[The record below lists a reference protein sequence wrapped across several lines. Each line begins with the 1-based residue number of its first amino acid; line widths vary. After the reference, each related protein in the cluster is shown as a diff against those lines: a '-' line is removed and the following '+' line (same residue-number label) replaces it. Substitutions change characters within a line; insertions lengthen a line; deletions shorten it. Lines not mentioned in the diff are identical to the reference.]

1 MRTLTLF
8 DFQNQTVTH
17 RDYRKSDPDTS
28 REAAEKVDFRESHF
42 IKILEALETP
52 LGKDGIANKTGL
64 TGTQVDR
71 RLHEMRKMRLV
82 EHTGNKVKSN
92 SGRNEMEYRKIVP
105 KWKTC
110 KNCDCG
116 EFPKRRCDCSCHD

>member
-1 MRTLTLF
+1 MSHVRQFELDL
-8 DFQNQTVTH
+8 QT
-17 RDYRKSDPDTS
+17 REMYRKNNPVTS
-28 REAAEKVDFRESHF
+28 KEAAEKVDFKESHF
-42 IKILEALETP
+42 LKILEALETP

-92 SGRNEMEYRKIVP
+92 SGRNEMEYRKIV
-105 KWKTC
+105 
-110 KNCDCG
+110 
-116 EFPKRRCDCSCHD
+116 